1 MAKNIT
7 IISNHLI
14 DFIDSQNILY
24 KFQFGFRKQFS
35 TSHAIISLVEKI
47 RSVLTSGKFMIGV
60 FLDLKKAFDTVDHA
74 ILIKKIYA
82 YGVRGNILN
91 WFRSYLDLRKQFV
104 VFENKKSQTLLF
116 ILYINDLKNVS
127 NKIISILFADDT
139 SIFIE
144 GDSIESTIK
153 ILNSELTKI
162 STWLTENKLTLN
174 VSKSHFMIFH
184 RARIKTNSIKLA
196 LGKSALKHVTFTK
209 FIGVIIDD
217 KLKFDNHISYIKNK
231 ISKGLGILIKA
242 RKYLNRRILLNL
254 YYTFVYPYLIYCVEI
269 WGNTCNIYLDPLT
282 KLQKKII

>member
-1 MAKNIT
+1 MSFQILSNWLKLFQYTNLKT
-7 IISNHLI
+7 DPLFLIIGQFFSKIYEKL
-14 DFIDSQNILY
+14 FIDSQNILY

-60 FLDLKKAFDTVDHA
+60 FLDLKKAFDTVTMQFS
-74 ILIKKIYA
+74 LKKLYA

-104 VFENKKSQTLLF
+104 VFENKKSQTNKITCGVPQGSVLGPLLF

-127 NKIISILFADDT
+127 NKIFSILFADDT

-162 STWLTENKLTLN
+162 STWLTENKLT
-174 VSKSHFMIFH
+174 
-184 RARIKTNSIKLA
+184 
-196 LGKSALKHVTFTK
+196 
-209 FIGVIIDD
+209 
-217 KLKFDNHISYIKNK
+217 
-231 ISKGLGILIKA
+231 
-242 RKYLNRRILLNL
+242 
-254 YYTFVYPYLIYCVEI
+254 
-269 WGNTCNIYLDPLT
+269 
-282 KLQKKII
+282 